1 MDSFEFNKIAGAVL
15 GTALGVMALSIIS
28 EAIFA
33 PAEAE
38 KPGFE
43 IAVAEPA
50 AEAPAGGGAA
60 SNVPPIAVRLASA
73 DVAAGES
80 VAKKCAACHTFE
92 KGQPAKVGPN
102 LYNVVGGPKAH
113 MEGFKYSAAMEAK
126 HGETWT
132 FDDLD
137 HFLNSPKGFIP
148 GTAMGF
154 AGLPKPE
161 DRANV
166 IAYLHSLSDAPI
178 PLPAPEAAAAPAE
191 APAAAPAAEGTAPAE
206 AAPAAEA
213 PAAEAPAGEA
223 PNNAAPPSAA
233 PATTAPGTTTQPP
246 TAAPESPATQP
257 TGEAPADTTAPA
269 Q

>member
-38 KPGFE
+38 KAGYE
-43 IAVAEPA
+43 IAVAEPVA
-50 AEAPAGGGAA
+50 APAAGAQA
-60 SNVPPIAVRLASA
+60 SAVPPIAVRLASA
-73 DVAAGES
+73 DVAAGEN
-80 VAKKCAACHTFE
+80 VAKKCAACHTLG
-92 KGQPAKVGPN
+92 KGEPAKVGPN
-102 LYNVVGGPKAH
+102 LYNVVGGPDGH
-113 MEGFKYSAAMEAK
+113 MQGFKYSAAMQARHDAGDK
-126 HGETWT
+126 WT

-137 HFLNSPKGFIP
+137 HFLTSPKAFVP

-166 IAYLHSLSDAPI
+166 IAFLHTLSDAPI
-178 PLPAPEAAAAPAE
+178 PLPTPDA
-191 APAAAPAAEGTAPAE
+191 APAAAPAAAAPAAAAPAAAPAAAAPATAPAA

-213 PAAEAPAGEA
+213 PATEAPA
-223 PNNAAPPSAA
+223 PTPPPAAA
-233 PATTAPGTTTQPP
+233 PAETP
-246 TAAPESPATQP
+246 
-257 TGEAPADTTAPA
+257 APA

>member
-38 KPGFE
+38 KAGYE
-43 IAVAEPA
+43 IAVAEPVA
-50 AEAPAGGGAA
+50 APAAGAQA
-60 SNVPPIAVRLASA
+60 SAVPPIAVRLASA
-73 DVAAGES
+73 DVAAGEN
-80 VAKKCAACHTFE
+80 VAKKCAACHTLG
-92 KGQPAKVGPN
+92 KGEPAKVGPN
-102 LYNVVGGPKAH
+102 LYNVVGGPDGH
-113 MEGFKYSAAMEAK
+113 MQGFKYSAAMQARHDAGDK
-126 HGETWT
+126 WT

-137 HFLNSPKGFIP
+137 HFLTSPKAFVP

-166 IAYLHSLSDAPI
+166 IAFLHTLSDAPI
-178 PLPAPEAAAAPAE
+178 PLPTPDA
-191 APAAAPAAEGTAPAE
+191 APAAAPAAAAPAAAAPAAAPAAAAPAAAPAAAAPATAPAA

-213 PAAEAPAGEA
+213 PATEAPA
-223 PNNAAPPSAA
+223 PTPPPAAA
-233 PATTAPGTTTQPP
+233 PAETP
-246 TAAPESPATQP
+246 
-257 TGEAPADTTAPA
+257 APA